1 MIILVRYGEIHL
13 KGQNRPYFERLLLR
27 AIKTAVREYEGATV
41 TRGEGRYYVSG
52 FEEGDV
58 KQIIESLK
66 RVFGIHSMSIAHEAP
81 KDMESIESLVLRVA
95 REHMEEAELSGCTFK
110 VECKRSD
117 KRFPMNSMELAAH
130 LGGVLLDN
138 IEGLKVDLHDPDMKV
153 YLEVRDSAYC
163 YCGIIPGQ
171 GGMPVGSSG
180 RAVLLL
186 SGGIDSPVAGYMT
199 AKRGVS
205 LEAVYFESPPYTSEA
220 AKQKV
225 VKLAGIVGKYAGPVT
240 LNVVPFTDIQM
251 EIYQKCPHEALITI
265 MRRFM
270 MRIAERIA
278 KDIDARAIVTG
289 DSIAQ
294 VASQTLD
301 SLYVAGSVVTLPV
314 IRPLACMDKIEII
327 KISEAIGA
335 YETSI
340 LPYEDCCTV
349 FVPKHPLIHPK
360 LDKIMEFEK
369 KLDEEGLIE
378 KTMAGIEKIDVR

>member
-13 KGQNRPYFERLLLR
+13 KGQNRPYFERLLVKGIKN
-27 AIKTAVREYEGATV
+27 AIKDFEGATV
-41 TRGEGRYYVSG
+41 SRGEGRYYVSG
-52 FEEGDV
+52 FDETQVHQVVEA
-58 KQIIESLK
+58 LK
-66 RVFGIHSMSIAHEAP
+66 RVFGIHSMSIAYEAS
-81 KDMESIESLVLRVA
+81 KDMESIEKLILDVTKEYMASKGI
-95 REHMEEAELSGCTFK
+95 SGGTFK

-130 LGGVLLDN
+130 LGGVLLDG
-138 IEGLKVDLHDPDMKV
+138 IEGLKVNLHDPDMKV
-153 YLEVRDSAYC
+153 YCEVRDSAYC
-163 YCGIIPGQ
+163 YCDIIPGQ

-225 VKLAGIVGKYAGPVT
+225 LKLASKVSCYAGPIA
-240 LNVVPFTDIQM
+240 LNVVPFTEIQM
-251 EIYQKCPHEALITI
+251 EIYKKCPHEALITI

-278 KDIDARAIVTG
+278 KEKDARAIVTG

-301 SLYVAGSVVTLPV
+301 SMYVAGSVVTLPV

-360 LDKIMEFEK
+360 LEKIVEFEK
-369 KLDEEGLIE
+369 KLDVDALIE
-378 KTMAGIEKIDVR
+378 KAMTGIERIDVR

>member
-13 KGQNRPYFERLLLR
+13 KGQNRPYFERLLLK
-27 AIKTAVREYEGATV
+27 AIKSAVKEYDGAEV
-41 TRGEGRYYVSG
+41 SRGEGRYYVSG
-52 FEEGDV
+52 FDDSEV
-58 KQIIESLK
+58 NHVVESLK
-66 RVFGIHSMSIAHEAP
+66 RVFGIHSMSIAYEAP
-81 KDMESIESLVLRVA
+81 KDMESIESLVLNVA
-95 REHMEEAELSGCTFK
+95 KQHREETGLKDCTFK

-117 KRFPMNSMELAAH
+117 KRFPMNSMQLAAH

-138 IEGLKVDLHDPDMKV
+138 MEGLKVDLHDPDMRV
-153 YLEVRDSAYC
+153 YCEVRDKAYC

-225 VKLAGIVGKYAGPVT
+225 IKLAGIVGRYAGPIT

-278 KDIDARAIVTG
+278 RENDARAIVTG

-301 SLYVAGSVVTLPV
+301 SMYVAGSVVTLPV

-360 LDKIMEFEK
+360 LEKIVDFEK
-369 KLDEEGLIE
+369 KLDVDALVE
-378 KTMAGIEKIDVR
+378 KAMAGITREICI